1 MEIRLLRNAETQEA
15 VRLIW
20 EVFSEFEAPVYS
32 AQGVEEFRMF
42 LQNRVEMNA
51 LRMYGAWADGQLTG
65 VLDMRGAHI
74 ALFFVR
80 NGIAAVWE
88 RLCSKQ

>member
-42 LQNRVEMNA
+42 PAKSCGNERS
-51 LRMYGAWADGQLTG
+51 LRMYRA
-65 VLDMRGAHI
+65 
-74 ALFFVR
+74 
-80 NGIAAVWE
+80 
-88 RLCSKQ
+88 